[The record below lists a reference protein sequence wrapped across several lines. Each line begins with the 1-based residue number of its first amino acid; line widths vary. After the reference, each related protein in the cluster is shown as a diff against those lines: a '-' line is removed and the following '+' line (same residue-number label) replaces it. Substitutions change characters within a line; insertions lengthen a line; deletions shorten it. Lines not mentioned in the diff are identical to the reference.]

1 MTFLFKGCRLVV
13 HVSHL
18 VEREVSADGQAEGF
32 YGVYLVP
39 VVTPVPDLHHRLLN
53 HVLGFRTVE
62 SDAERQ
68 SEELVLQRQH
78 VGLET
83 DFFHLSNNEDD
94 SKKEKLQK
102 N

>member
-1 MTFLFKGCRLVV
+1 MTFFFKRCGQVV

-53 HVLGFRTVE
+53 DVLSFRTIE

-68 SEELVLQRQH
+68 SEELILQRQH

-83 DFFHLSNNEDD
+83 DSFHLSNYKDD

>member
-1 MTFLFKGCRLVV
+1 M
-13 HVSHL
+13 SHL
-18 VEREVSADGQAEGF
+18 VEREISADGQAEGF
-32 YGVYLVP
+32 YGVYLIP
-39 VVTPVPDLHHRLLN
+39 VVALVPDLHHRLLN
-53 HVLGFRTVE
+53 DILGFRTVE

-68 SEELVLQRQH
+68 PEELILQWQH

-83 DFFHLSNNEDD
+83 DFFHLSNNKDD

>member
-1 MTFLFKGCRLVV
+1 M
-13 HVSHL
+13 SHL

-39 VVTPVPDLHHRLLN
+39 VVSPVPDLHHRLLY

-68 SEELVLQRQH
+68 SEELILQWQH

-83 DFFHLSNNEDD
+83 DFFHLSNNKDD

>member
-1 MTFLFKGCRLVV
+1 MA
-13 HVSHL
+13 HL

-32 YGVYLVP
+32 YGVYLIP
-39 VVTPVPDLHHRLLN
+39 TIALVPDLHHCLLYN
-53 HVLGFRTVE
+53 VLGFRTVE

-68 SEELVLQRQH
+68 PEELILQRQH

-83 DFFHLSNNEDD
+83 DFFHLSNSNDD